1 MSIAQREHIAGLA
14 KGLAVIEAFGAARPR
29 LTLSEAAELAGL
41 SRASAR
47 RCLLTL
53 VGLGYAQANG
63 RYFSLAPRVL
73 RLGHAYLAASPLA
86 KAVQPV
92 VEAITERVHESASV
106 AILDGA
112 EVVFIARATGR
123 LSLSAGLA
131 VGARLP
137 AYAAA
142 TGRVLLAA
150 RSDAEAA
157 AVLRDSR
164 PRKLTSR
171 TLTGQREL
179 MEEIRRVRAQG
190 YAIGDGQLELGLCI
204 VAVPVRDRGGRT
216 LAAMSLAARTARI
229 PRKRMLEDLLPP
241 LEAARRSLEASL

>member
-1 MSIAQREHIAGLA
+1 MSIAEREHIAGLE

-29 LTLSEAAELAGL
+29 LTLSEVAAHAGL

-53 VGLGYAQANG
+53 VKLGYAETDG
-63 RYFSLAPRVL
+63 RYFRLAPRVL

-106 AILDGA
+106 AILDGT

-131 VGARLP
+131 VGSRLP

-150 RSDAEAA
+150 LSDAEAA
-157 AVLRDSR
+157 AILRASVL
-164 PRKLTSR
+164 RKLTAR
-171 TLTGQREL
+171 TLASPREL
-179 MEEIRRVRAQG
+179 LEEIRRVRAQG
-190 YAIGDGQLELGLCI
+190 YALGDGQLELGLCI
-204 VAVPVRDRGGRT
+204 VAVPVRDRTGRT
-216 LAAMSLAARTARI
+216 LAAMSLAARTSRI
-229 PRKRMLEDLLPP
+229 PRREMLERLLPA